1 MTQLD
6 NILELTLQVEQAIEN
21 GDWGTANEIESN
33 RRQLLIGL
41 FNDNS
46 IQTMSPDDQAVLK
59 NILLRNEESIRNV
72 HAGRKEL
79 TRHSTRINNASAVA
93 RAYQSNAVRHRER
106 LVTSG

>member
-1 MTQLD
+1 MTKLD
-6 NILELTLQVEQAIEN
+6 KILELTLQVEQAIES

-46 IQTMSPDDQAVLK
+46 IQTMSPGDQAALK

-79 TRHSTRINNASAVA
+79 TRHSSRINNATAAA
-93 RAYQSNAVRHRER
+93 RAYRSNSAQGRER

>member
-6 NILELTLQVEQAIEN
+6 KILELTLQVEQAIES
-21 GDWGTANEIESN
+21 GDWGIANEIESN

-41 FNDNS
+41 FNDNA
-46 IQTMSPDDQAVLK
+46 IQTMSPADQAALK

-79 TRHSTRINNASAVA
+79 ARHSSRINNASSAA
-93 RAYQSNAVRHRER
+93 RAYRSNAAQRHER

>member
-6 NILELTLQVEQAIEN
+6 KILELTLQVEQAIEN
-21 GDWGTANEIESN
+21 GEWGTANEIENS

-46 IQTMSPDDQAVLK
+46 IQTMSSSDQAALR

-79 TRHSTRINNASAVA
+79 ARQSSRINNASAAV